1 MRKPKEKMIDE
12 MALRGLSDA
21 TQTAYLYAVRRL
33 TQYHNRSPD
42 LLSKDEIKLFFIFL
56 TREKKLS
63 ASSVRQMINGV
74 FFYYYKV
81 LKWPHFTLDIPLPK
95 VGKTQPEILNP
106 IEVANIIGHTQN
118 LKQKTAL
125 MTAYSTGVRVGEL
138 VSLRVS
144 DIDSDRMVIRVE
156 QGKGKKDRYTILTPT
171 LLTHLREYYRQY
183 RPKPFLFSGQ
193 PADSG
198 LSTTTI
204 GKYFKR
210 SCERAKITKKVSFH
224 SLRHAFA
231 THQILS
237 GMAATE
243 LQLILGHSDLRTT
256 MRYVHLA
263 KIPTGKDD
271 RSRDLLCLLD
281 QIEGRDN
288 DIALNR

>member
-1 MRKPKEKMIDE
+1 MQMRKVTERMIDE

-33 TQYHNRSPD
+33 SEFHNRSPD
-42 LLSKDEIKLFFIFL
+42 LLSKDEVKEFFIFV
-56 TREKKLS
+56 TREQKLS

-74 FFYYYKV
+74 FFFYYKV

-106 IEVANIIGHTQN
+106 LEVAKIIGHTQN

-125 MTAYSTGVRVGEL
+125 MTGYSTGVRVGEL

-171 LLTHLREYYRQY
+171 LLGHLREYYRWY
-183 RPKPFLFSGQ
+183 RPKPFLFSGH
-193 PADSG
+193 PPDSG

-210 SCERAKITKKVSFH
+210 SCEKAKITKKVSDTPN
-224 SLRHAFA
+224 SERH
-231 THQILS
+231 
-237 GMAATE
+237 G
-243 LQLILGHSDLRTT
+243 GD
-256 MRYVHLA
+256 
-263 KIPTGKDD
+263 
-271 RSRDLLCLLD
+271 
-281 QIEGRDN
+281 
-288 DIALNR
+288 